1 METYLTPSNITFALG
16 LLAIIFTVYN
26 YFKNPQIKSDK
37 TDALMDQ
44 RLKWNTESSDKRFA
58 EIQKN
63 FEDLLLQSNNH
74 IHTVEIKVDT
84 VTMNMN
90 IMSNEITKL
99 STIIEERI
107 PRK

>member
-44 RLKWNTESSDKRFA
+44 RLKWNTESSDKRFDA
-58 EIQKN
+58 MQKN

-84 VTMNMN
+84 MSTNMD